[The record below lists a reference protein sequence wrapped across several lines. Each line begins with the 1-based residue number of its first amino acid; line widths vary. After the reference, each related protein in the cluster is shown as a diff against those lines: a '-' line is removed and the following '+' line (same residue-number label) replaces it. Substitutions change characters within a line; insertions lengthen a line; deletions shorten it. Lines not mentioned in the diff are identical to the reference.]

1 MTSNNDK
8 FLGSHGT
15 LSSDADIV
23 DQELAVRVR
32 KAVEE
37 LQDAMDA
44 ALLGGLVVEPI
55 FTEVANR
62 LTRFGTRIDSNVCRV
77 RISRKLT

>member
-15 LSSDADIV
+15 LSSDAGIV
-23 DQELAVRVR
+23 DHELANRVSQ
-32 KAVEE
+32 AVTE

-44 ALLGGLVVEPI
+44 ALLAGLVIEPNFRLI
-55 FTEVANR
+55 ENR
-62 LTRFGTRIDSNVCRV
+62 LTRFGTRIDSSVCSV